1 MSKSALHCETNYFR
15 NKMLKLIAITMLL
28 ACPLVSAQGQI
39 FVGGSPPCNKSAP
52 QVPTRCTGW
61 AKCDMGL
68 HHNLVRSWVT
78 SFVGCP
84 GWIVWNR
91 ATMKSTALVPG
102 IEGSTHNNL
111 QTVNGPVLEFK
122 IFTHS
127 CTGVPFRR
135 TVIQN
140 ACPASPIASSSADS
154 LLVALSPSTQ
164 PACQSAGMFWS
175 FANQTCFPQETDQE
189 GCESIGGFWSFT
201 TGTCQESSPTPTPTP
216 PPEGSDGGRDIG
228 ICCVPTVDGFECCGT
243 PVLIDVTGD
252 GFKLTNAATGVN
264 FDLDSNGT
272 PERRAWTEAGRD
284 DAWLALDRNGNG
296 AIDDGSELFGNFT
309 PQPDPPV
316 GQERNGFLALAEY
329 DKTTNGGNG
338 DGLITP
344 SDSIFPS
351 LRLWQDHN
359 HNGISEVEELI
370 SLQSIGLKTIEL
382 DYKESKKQDEYGNS
396 FRYRAKVKDQKGAQ
410 VSRWAW
416 DVFLVTR

>member
-15 NKMLKLIAITMLL
+15 NKMLKLIAITVLL
-28 ACPLVSAQGQI
+28 ACPLVSAQAQR
-39 FVGGSPPCNKSAP
+39 FVAGSPPCNKTAS
-52 QVPTRCTGW
+52 QVPSKCTGW
-61 AKCDMGL
+61 AKCDMGT
-68 HHNLVRSWVT
+68 HFNLVRSWVR

-91 ATMKSTALVPG
+91 ATMTSTAVVPG
-102 IEGSTHNNL
+102 VEGSTHNNL

-135 TVIQN
+135 TIIQN
-140 ACPASPIASSSADS
+140 ACPASPIASSSDDN

-164 PACQSAGMFWS
+164 SGCQSAGMFWS

-189 GCESIGGFWSFT
+189 GCETIGGFWNFT
-201 TGTCQESSPTPTPTP
+201 TGSCQESAPTPTP
-216 PPEGSDGGRDIG
+216 PPDGGGGGRDIG
-228 ICCVPTVDGFECCGT
+228 ICCVPTADGFECCGT
-243 PVLIDVTGD
+243 PILIDVIGD

-272 PERRAWTEAGRD
+272 PERRAWTEAGTD

-316 GQERNGFLALAEY
+316 GEERNGFLALAEY
-329 DKTTNGGNG
+329 DKPTNGGNG
-338 DGLITP
+338 DGLI
-344 SDSIFPS
+344 SKHDEIFSS
-351 LRLWQDHN
+351 LRLWQDTN
-359 HNGISEVEELI
+359 HNGISESSELHKVKD
-370 SLQSIGLKTIEL
+370 LGLKTIYL
-382 DYKESKKQDEYGNS
+382 DYKTSKRVDEHGNG
-396 FRYRAKVKDQKGAQ
+396 FRYRAKVKDTRDAQ
-410 VSRWAW
+410 LGRWAW
-416 DVFLVTR
+416 DVILVTP